1 MRRRKPFGASRT
13 NRAALSRRLSH
24 AVVTLCHRN
33 VHLNLHLNLH
43 LHLNTSIS
51 ADASEDMFLLIP

>member
-43 LHLNTSIS
+43 LNTSIS